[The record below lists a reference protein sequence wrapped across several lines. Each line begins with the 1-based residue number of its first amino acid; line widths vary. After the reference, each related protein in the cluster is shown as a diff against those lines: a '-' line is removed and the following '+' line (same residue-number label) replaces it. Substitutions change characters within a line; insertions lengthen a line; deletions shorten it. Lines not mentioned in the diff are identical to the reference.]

1 MVNYKRFTD
10 GHVGKRYL
18 KPEVW
23 LPIIFT
29 TMGMVWAASVWTG
42 SVTTTV
48 KAHQERLAH
57 LENNNQE
64 LKESSAR
71 VDERTKIMQE
81 QQRTMQSDIKTIL
94 HELRSVR

>member
-1 MVNYKRFTD
+1 MTL
-10 GHVGKRYL
+10 VGKRYL

-23 LPIIFT
+23 LPIIFA
-29 TMGMVWAASVWTG
+29 TMGMVLAASVWTG

-71 VDERTKIMQE
+71 VDERTQIIQKQQIVMQ
-81 QQRTMQSDIKTIL
+81 QDIKAIL
-94 HELRSVR
+94 RVLNNGNPRR